1 MRSDSPNDSPNAQ
14 EPGQDPDEEPSQEP
28 QAGEQPAI
36 DLVRAGLVFYG
47 VMLAV
52 GLVWRMGL
60 YGEPILYASDE
71 AAAQGVRWG
80 QDLGLGVAAGVGVVL
95 ASHVFTEWT
104 RMGEAL
110 ARALAGTIGVMA
122 LPDLLLLAMASGLG
136 EELLFRGALQPRVGL
151 VWASLLF
158 GCVHFVPRRE
168 FLPWTDLRDSRWLP
182 VRCIVRVDGQPDRA
196 GRRTHDRQW
205 REPAA
210 AGQALRHRRRGR
222 STRLITNDPPA

>member
-1 MRSDSPNDSPNAQ
+1 MRSDPPDAPPNDPHKAQ
-14 EPGQDPDEEPSQEP
+14 EPDEDPTPEP
-28 QAGEQPAI
+28 QAGERPAI

-80 QDLGLGVAAGVGVVL
+80 RDLGLGVAAGVGVVL

-104 RMGEAL
+104 RMGDAL

-168 FLPWTDLRDSRWLP
+168 FLPWTVFAILAGFLFGALFAWTGNLIAPVVAHTIVNGVNLP
-182 VRCIVRVDGQPDRA
+182 LLVRRYGADA
-196 GRRTHDRQW
+196 
-205 REPAA
+205 
-210 AGQALRHRRRGR
+210 
-222 STRLITNDPPA
+222 DPPA